1 MKKIILG
8 LSVLAM
14 TYSAGA
20 QQKNFLKN
28 NMKFYPLSAFAYGGV
43 GLGIAY
49 ERIMDNEGKL
59 GLNLPVYL
67 GLTNAQDNGFGDI
80 GTNTTFMFNPG
91 VKFYPTGQ
99 RRVTYGIGASL
110 FGSYGN
116 RNGYIYDS
124 NTGTSRFM
132 DRNEVRA
139 GMLVNNSVQFN
150 IGPKF
155 NLGLDLGLGPS
166 YLNRYNNL
174 TTGFSNSDG
183 IEFMAVFG
191 FHLGFRF

>member
-8 LSVLAM
+8 LSILSMA
-14 TYSAGA
+14 YSAGA
-20 QQKNFLKN
+20 QQRNFPKN
-28 NMKFYPLSAFAYGGV
+28 NIKFYPLSAFAYGGV
-43 GLGIAY
+43 GLGVGY
-49 ERIMDNEGKL
+49 ERLLDNDGKL
-59 GLNLPVYL
+59 GLNLPVYM
-67 GLTNAQDNGFGDI
+67 GLTNAEDNGVGNI
-80 GTNTTFMFNPG
+80 ATNTTFMFNPG
-91 VKFYPTGQ
+91 IKFYPGGQ

-116 RNGYIYDS
+116 RNGYEYDF
-124 NTGTSRFM
+124 NTGTRRFM
-132 DRNEVRA
+132 NRNEVRA

-150 IGPKF
+150 IGQKF

-166 YLNRYNNL
+166 YLNQYNNR

-183 IEFMAVFG
+183 IDFMAAFG